1 MSTIFAL
8 STIAGKSGV
17 AVVRVSGDQAYA
29 IAQKLTQRA
38 ELKPNHAYVGKLYN
52 PKENQIIDHAI
63 TIYFAAPKSFT
74 GEDVVEFHIHGS
86 IAVIKELLEVL
97 SEFKGVRGADRGEF
111 AKRAFLNG
119 KMDLTEAEG
128 LAALIEAETSI
139 QKSLAL
145 KQVSGELK
153 SLYEKWR
160 TDLIKIL
167 AQLEAFIDF
176 PEDDIPVSAVNNARN
191 SALRMANEIEHHM
204 ADNNRGEILSRG
216 IRLAI
221 VGEPN
226 VGKSSL
232 LNALSKREVAIVSEI
247 AGTTRDVIENRFDL
261 EGFPFVIFDTAGI
274 RDTTDV
280 IEQEGVKRALG
291 KIEESDLILLV
302 LDATRQLDLSM
313 IQSLELDD
321 KKVFILVN
329 KVDLIEEKQ
338 KRILLE
344 QISSSYEN
352 IYFISA
358 KTNESLSILKDLLV
372 NYAKENYALSS
383 DPMIT
388 NARYR
393 SHLNEALTYLKIFA
407 DDQDSMLE
415 ISTEM
420 IRRAVAEIGMIT
432 GIVDVEEVLDVVF
445 SSFCIGK

>member
-17 AVVRVSGDQAYA
+17 AVVRVSGEKSYE
-29 IAQKLTQRA
+29 IAKIITKKS
-38 ELKPNHAYVGKLYN
+38 ELKANHAYVSKLYN
-52 PKENQIIDHAI
+52 PKSNQLIDHAI
-63 TIYFAAPKSFT
+63 AIYFAAPKSFT
-74 GEDVVEFHIHGS
+74 GEDVVEFHVHGS

-97 SEFKGVRGADRGEF
+97 SEFEGVRGADRGEF

-139 QKSLAL
+139 QKNLAL

-176 PEDDIPVSAVNNARN
+176 PEDDIPVSAVNSARA
-191 SALRMANEIEHHM
+191 SAKKMASEIEIHLS
-204 ADNNRGEILSRG
+204 DNNRGEILSRG

-221 VGEPN
+221 IGEPN

-261 EGFPFVIFDTAGI
+261 DGFPFVIYDTAGI
-274 RDTTDV
+274 RETKDV
-280 IEQEGVKRALG
+280 IEQEGVKRAYG
-291 KIEESDLILLV
+291 KIIESDVVLLV
-302 LDATRQLDLSM
+302 LDATKIIDLSLA
-313 IQSLELDD
+313 QSLDD
-321 KKVFILVN
+321 KKVFILLN
-329 KVDLIEEKQ
+329 KVDLINEHQKQ
-338 KRILLE
+338 QILAQLPKTKSD
-344 QISSSYEN
+344 IH
-352 IYFISA
+352 FISA
-358 KTNESLSILKDLLV
+358 KTNESLNLVKDLLIL
-372 NYAKENYALSS
+372 YAKENYALSS

-388 NARYR
+388 NSRYR

-407 DDQDSMLE
+407 DDQESPLE
-415 ISTEM
+415 IATEM